1 MQLFFAFTLLTS
13 ATLMFWIEPMFAKMV
28 LPLLGGT
35 PMVWNTCMVFYQA
48 VLLGGY
54 VYAHVATKSWGTRK
68 QAKIHLFVLCTA
80 AIVVIATSS
89 FLLPVRPGISW
100 GPPGDVSP
108 IPWLLGFML
117 VTVGFPL
124 FVVSASAPML
134 QAWFADTGHKSG
146 KDPYFLYAASNLGS
160 MGALVA
166 YPLVIEPNLPLGW
179 QTWCWAGGFGLLMLL
194 TAGCAVLLW
203 RSRGVLAPATV
214 GGSAVRGRSPDRA
227 TVIRQGQE
235 TRADPSADP
244 WVPAAATAP
253 AAVEAPRA
261 EEGSLSLE
269 PTLWLRLRWLALAF
283 APSSLL
289 LGVTTFIS
297 TDIASFPLM
306 WVIPLALYLLTFV
319 LVFSRTTTLPYRAAK
334 WAQTRMN
341 HALDESL
348 PKRLAAVLKAVL
360 GWPIELLNPHK
371 LMILAQPLVLVGVVF
386 ISFMAAQDKSLLGF
400 LGLGGAPYFEM
411 LLGHLTAFFVI
422 AMVCHGE
429 LARARPAAKHLT
441 EFYLWMS
448 VGGVLGG
455 MFNALIA
462 PVLFNSVVEYPLM
475 IAAACMLR
483 PQVGTFRWPVFS
495 RWMDVL
501 LPAALF
507 AVLAGVLT
515 VNHCDHKAHQETK
528 ERPQDEWHKN
538 GGDNL
543 PKGHWVRPTNQ
554 WLNEV
559 FPLFEANDALVRR
572 FGPKRPTFEDSDLPE
587 EQRREATEQ
596 WESQCRKWRLLPEQW
611 NLKAKWT
618 LLGLGVIV
626 VFLFQFRPLR
636 FGLGVL
642 VLLAFYANFHDDDE
656 RGSTDPVIYQKRS
669 FFGVMRVFED
679 KRVHRPRDNQDKTD
693 QPSPPVLDY
702 LSHTLRHGTT
712 DHGTQRFDHGWREE
726 PISYYFR
733 RNPLSDAGNSPLAD
747 VFEKLVDRDRPC
759 EIGVCGLG
767 TGTTAAYARRGQ
779 GITYFEIDPAVLDID
794 TTPRFVIPGTEEKV
808 PLFTFLRDAKE
819 RGVRVEVKLGD
830 ARQTLEKEDDGKYD
844 LLVLD
849 AFSSDAIPVHLLTKE
864 AIQLYFR
871 KLNRSGVLMIHI
883 SNRHLDLAPVV
894 GNIAK
899 ELAEEEEPNLAALR
913 CDDNEDSECKSRSD
927 WIALARAPKRLD
939 PLRLKPADDEDGSPW
954 EEIPRYEKTV
964 IWTDDFSN
972 IIDVLD
978 WWKRM
983 KLPHL
988 ATQPE
993 GSDDD

>member
-1 MQLFFAFTLLTS
+1 MQVFFALTLLTS

-68 QAKIHLFVLCTA
+68 QAKIHLLVLCAA
-80 AIVVIATSS
+80 AIVVVATSS
-89 FLLPVRPGISW
+89 FLVPVRPGISW
-100 GPPGDVSP
+100 GPRGDVSP

-117 VTVGFPL
+117 VSVGFPL

-160 MGALVA
+160 MGALIA
-166 YPLVIEPNLPLGW
+166 YPLLIEPNLPLGW

-214 GGSAVRGRSPDRA
+214 GASASLAGDSPA
-227 TVIRQGQE
+227 AV
-235 TRADPSADP
+235 AADP
-244 WVPAAATAP
+244 WVSAAATAP

-269 PTLWLRLRWLALAF
+269 PTLRLRLRWLALAF

-297 TDIASFPLM
+297 TDVASFPLM

-386 ISFMAAQDKSLLGF
+386 ISFMAAQDKSVLGF
-400 LGLGGAPYFEM
+400 LGLGGSPYFEM

-429 LARARPAAKHLT
+429 LARSRPKARYLT
-441 EFYLWMS
+441 EFYIWMS

-455 MFNALIA
+455 MFNALVA

-475 IAAACMLR
+475 IAVACMLR
-483 PQVGTFRWPVFS
+483 PQVGTFRSPVFS

-515 VNHCDHKAHQETK
+515 VNHCNHKAHQETK
-528 ERPQDEWHKN
+528 EPPGDEWHKN
-538 GGDNL
+538 VGENL
-543 PKGHWVRPTNQ
+543 PKGHWLRPTNQ

-559 FPLFEANDALVRR
+559 LPLSEANDALVRR
-572 FGPKRPTFEDSDLPE
+572 FGPEKPTFEDSDLTE
-587 EQRREATEQ
+587 AQRREATEQ
-596 WESQCRKWRLLPEQW
+596 WESQCRKWRLFPEQW
-611 NLKAKWT
+611 NLKARFT
-618 LLGLGVIV
+618 LLTLGLIA

-693 QPSPPVLDY
+693 PASRSAVDF

-712 DHGTQRFDHGWREE
+712 DHGTQRFDAGWRSE
-726 PISYYFR
+726 PVSYYFR
-733 RNPLSDAGNSPLAD
+733 RNELCDVGNSPLAD
-747 VFEKLVDRDRPC
+747 VFEKLIDPRRHR

-794 TTPRFVIPGTEEKV
+794 TAPRFVIPGTDERV
-808 PLFTFLRDAKE
+808 PLFTFLHDAKE
-819 RGVRVEVKLGD
+819 RGVRVDVKLGD
-830 ARQTLEKEDDGKYD
+830 ARQTLEREEDAKYD

-864 AIQLYFR
+864 AIQLYLK
-871 KLNRSGVLMIHI
+871 KLKPDGVLMVHI

-899 ELAEEEEPNLAALR
+899 ELAREEEPDLAALR
-913 CDDNEDSECKSRSD
+913 CDDHAGGDERWEGKSASD
-927 WIALARAPKRLD
+927 WIALARTHTRLD
-939 PLRLKPADDEDGSPW
+939 PLRVMSAGEENGSLW
-954 EEIPRYEKTV
+954 EEIPRYKKTV

-983 KLPHL
+983 KLPHP

-993 GSDDD
+993 GSDDDD